1 MGATFE
7 VSLEGSPTT
16 GFTWEAELPPNERDL
31 VEPVGSEWRPAD
43 KKRLGGSATQ
53 IFRFRALRRGEA
65 ILRFRYRRPWES
77 GSISE
82 RLVPVHIEE
91 TLPSP

>member
-16 GFTWEAELPPNERDL
+16 GFTWEAELPPSEREL
-31 VEPVGSEWRPAD
+31 VEPVGTEWRRSDD
-43 KKRLGGSATQ
+43 KKKLGGSATQ
-53 IFRFRALRRGEA
+53 IFRFRALRRGETT
-65 ILRFRYRRPWES
+65 LRFRYRRPWES
-77 GSISE
+77 GAISE

-91 TLPSP
+91 AG